1 MHSAPAR
8 LRRATRQAQQ
18 GMVLLVALIVLVAIM
33 VAGMAMM
40 RSVDTATLVA
50 GNLAFQQAAT
60 QASDKGVE
68 TAMAMLRQKLIDD
81 TLSVND
87 VSNGYIATLQ
97 ATDNPDPT
105 TNQSWQAFWD
115 ANLKGIAYDAG
126 EDVYKNH
133 VYFVVHRMCQNALPP
148 GAGGQCVASPAVTTT
163 TGNSQEAGEIQLNS
177 ASQIYYRITVRVAAP
192 RRTESYVQTT
202 VAM

>member
-1 MHSAPAR
+1 MLNMDSAPLR
-8 LRRATRQAQQ
+8 LRRTAQQ
-18 GMVLLVALIVLVAIM
+18 GMVLLVALIVLVAIT

-68 TAMAMLRQKLIDD
+68 SAIAMLRQKLVDD
-81 TLSVND
+81 SLSDND
-87 VSNGYIATLQ
+87 TSNGYIATLQ
-97 ATDNPDPT
+97 ATDSPAAGE
-105 TNQSWQAFWD
+105 SWQAYWD
-115 ANLKGIAYDAG
+115 ANLKGIAYDTG
-126 EDVYKNH
+126 EDLYKNH

-148 GAGGQCVASPAVTTT
+148 GSGGQCVASPAVTTT
-163 TGNSQEAGEIQLNS
+163 KGNSEEAGEIQLNS
-177 ASQIYYRITVRVAAP
+177 ASQIYYRITVRVAGP

>member
-1 MHSAPAR
+1 MLKMDSAPLR
-8 LRRATRQAQQ
+8 LRRTAQH
-18 GMVLLVALIVLVAIM
+18 GMVLLVALIVLVAIT

-68 TAMAMLRQKLIDD
+68 AAITMLRQKLVDD
-81 TLSVND
+81 SLSDND
-87 VSNGYIATLQ
+87 TSNGYVATLQ
-97 ATDNPDPT
+97 STDNPAT
-105 TNQSWQAFWD
+105 GESWQAYWD
-115 ANLKGIAYDAG
+115 ANLKGIAYDIG
-126 EDVYKNH
+126 EDLYKNH

-148 GAGGQCVASPAVTTT
+148 GSGGQCVASPAVTTT
-163 TGNSQEAGEIQLNS
+163 AGNSEEAGEIQLNS
-177 ASQIYYRITVRVAAP
+177 ASQIYYRITVRVAGP